1 MTMTTEDWM
10 KALKTPGILLVCY
23 ILVPPLLDFAVGP
36 VYVLWGRPVSANL
49 AQAGFGIALLRKL
62 YALKAPL
69 SAELTAW
76 LGKFGQPADKTWELS
91 GNITFTAS
99 RLAAVALLVVPV
111 GRMLPGWL
119 SFAVNLLAIGY
130 TAYAAYGVWTLYAP
144 FVAAPPEA
152 PEPGAEPEA
161 PAAPERRCLKCGQ
174 KLAENDDYCGFCH
187 HPVAR

>member
-1 MTMTTEDWM
+1 MNTEDWM

-49 AQAGFGIALLRKL
+49 AQAGFGLALLRKL

-76 LGKFGQPADKTWELS
+76 LGKFGQPVDKTWGLS
-91 GNITFTAS
+91 GNITFTAG

-119 SFAVNLLAIGY
+119 SFLVNLLAVGY
-130 TAYAAYGVWTLYAP
+130 AVYASYGVWTLYAP

-161 PAAPERRCLKCGQ
+161 PAAPERRCSKCGQ
-174 KLAENDDYCGFCH
+174 KLEEGAAVCAFCRQ
-187 HPVAR
+187 PVV